1 MAFANSV
8 LGRQTESFQEL
19 FEMGKELGRGQFG
32 ITRECTERATGKV
45 FACKLIAKSRLQPND
60 YILREVQIMHHLV
73 GHRNVVK
80 IKVRGKECLLPLK
93 RVRYWKLFVLAIQ
106 VAAKCGRSS

>member
-80 IKVRGKECLLPLK
+80 IKVREGVFTPIE
-93 RVRYWKLFVLAIQ
+93 RVCYWELFAIANQ
-106 VAAKCGRSS
+106 VAAKCGRCS